1 MSDVP
6 RVIAVCAS
14 ARHDFS
20 KSPQIAIRLVE
31 GLGIEG
37 DAHAGTTV
45 QHIYDKR
52 RYPTRPNLRQVHLV
66 QTELFDELATG
77 GFEIRPGDLGEN
89 ISTRGIDLLNLPRGT
104 LLRIGPDAVVE
115 VTGLRSPC
123 VQIDRFEPGLL
134 AAVRERVDGKLVGR
148 TGVMGIVRTGGD
160 IAAGDSIE
168 VRLPPTPHDR
178 LEPV

>member
-1 MSDVP
+1 MNDAP
-6 RVIAVCAS
+6 HVIAVCAS
-14 ARHDFS
+14 TRHEFS

-31 GLGIEG
+31 GLGIES

-52 RYPTRPNLRQVHLV
+52 RDPTRPNLRQVHLIHA
-66 QTELFDELATG
+66 ELLDELATG
-77 GFEIRPGDLGEN
+77 GFAVRPGDLGEN
-89 ISTRGIDLLNLPRGT
+89 VSTRGVDLLNLPRGT
-104 LLRIGPDAVVE
+104 LLRIGSGAVVE

-134 AAVRERVDGKLVGR
+134 AAVRERVEGKFVGR

-160 IAAGDSIE
+160 IAAGDRIE
-168 VRLPPTPHDR
+168 VVLPAGPHEK

>member
-1 MSDVP
+1 MTDAP
-6 RVIAVCAS
+6 HVIAVCAS
-14 ARHDFS
+14 TRHEFS

-52 RYPTRPNLRQVHLV
+52 RDPTRPNLRQVHLIHA
-66 QTELFDELATG
+66 ELFDELETG
-77 GFEIRPGDLGEN
+77 GFAVRPGDLGEN
-89 ISTRGIDLLNLPRGT
+89 VSTRGVDLLNLPRGT
-104 LLRIGPDAVVE
+104 LLRIGPGAVVE

-134 AAVRERVDGKLVGR
+134 AAVRERVEGKFVGR

-160 IAAGDSIE
+160 IAAGDGIE
-168 VRLPPTPHDR
+168 
-178 LEPV
+178 